1 MLRVR
6 HGVVRGARSG
16 GARRALSLRE
26 HKARDAGSH
35 IDLQEI
41 DSLIYRAE
49 QSIPWVPPG
58 GRGVFRGQVIG
69 QALHSATRT
78 VEGAIGPHGVR
89 TMAPHSLHAYFLQA
103 GDPTHPITYRVRRT
117 SDRRSY
123 VSRSVDAV
131 QRGEIIFKMQAS
143 FARAGETGLE
153 HYAPMPDVPPPD
165 ELPSVRELL
174 EDVLPRLPDAAAA
187 HLRKLLTVPIEMKFV
202 GDYLSPL
209 DPNPPK
215 LPARQQIWIRAY
227 EPIREAE
234 RLDESA
240 AAYFSDHNL
249 LACALRPHGIPF
261 PSPKLGVFVSLDHS
275 MWFHAPFR
283 CDEWL
288 LYDMDSPALRSGRG
302 LSFGHLYRG
311 DTRELVMSCAQ
322 QGVVRQARP
331 SPKRKAA
338 QYWLH
343 GRAFLEQLG
352 IA

>member
-1 MLRVR
+1 MGRLYFVEGLRWVMFWFDSRLCLTQSLEQVRQDIFLDAAMLR

-49 QSIPWVPPG
+49 QSILWVPPG
-58 GRGVFRGQVIG
+58 GRGVFGGQVIG

-89 TMAPHSLHAYFLQA
+89 TMAPHSLHGYFLQA

-227 EPIREAE
+227 EPIREASGST
-234 RLDESA
+234 RARPRTSPTTTCSRARCGRTASRSRARSSASSCRSTTACGSTRRSA
-240 AAYFSDHNL
+240 ATSG
-249 LACALRPHGIPF
+249 C
-261 PSPKLGVFVSLDHS
+261 STT
-275 MWFHAPFR
+275 WTAPR
-283 CDEWL
+283 
-288 LYDMDSPALRSGRG
+288 SAPAAG
-302 LSFGHLYRG
+302 
-311 DTRELVMSCAQ
+311 
-322 QGVVRQARP
+322 
-331 SPKRKAA
+331 
-338 QYWLH
+338 
-343 GRAFLEQLG
+343 
-352 IA
+352 